1 MNTERILDSQTLK
14 GITHKGREYPQA
26 DMDAIIDFD
35 SMKNSDDKMNMR
47 QWINLL
53 LMMYRI
59 LKNDIIDTNVPD
71 INVGNILCLRRIF

>member
-35 SMKNSDDKMNMR
+35 SMKNSDDKMNM
-47 QWINLL
+47 QQ
-53 LMMYRI
+53 
-59 LKNDIIDTNVPD
+59 
-71 INVGNILCLRRIF
+71 